1 MPPRTG
7 GGGTGGLCDAGAVST
22 APSAPPPADDRRTAS
37 IAWAVAVI
45 VVALASAFIAWL
57 ALSDRSVQ
65 GGAVGGAPSVSAP
78 ATDEDAAGD
87 GDGAADGTDDGAA
100 AEGADGT
107 GADGDADPDG
117 SAGAEGEGTDDGTA
131 TGPSPEVAELML
143 SLQRRDADD
152 PLAVGDVDAPVV
164 MIEYAD
170 YRCPYCARF
179 ALETLP
185 DLQDL
190 VDDGTLRIEFRDFV
204 IFGEESHA
212 VAVAARAAAQQ
223 GAEHGLA
230 YQRAAFARSTA
241 GQAALTRDDLVAIA
255 EEVGVPDLDA
265 FTGSLDDP
273 GLAAAVDAD
282 TAEARSL
289 GLSSTPTF
297 LVNTAVVQGAETAE
311 HFRGIVEEQLERTT
325 AGG

>member
-1 MPPRTG
+1 MRPR
-7 GGGTGGLCDAGAVST
+7 GAVRLRSDDGGAVPLCEPGAVT
-22 APSAPPPADDRRTAS
+22 DAPSSTPSADDRRTAS

-45 VVALASAFIAWL
+45 VVALVSAFIAWL
-57 ALSDRSVQ
+57 ALS
-65 GGAVGGAPSVSAP
+65 GGGSDGDAAGTAPSVSAP
-78 ATDEDAAGD
+78 ATTGDEGAPAGD
-87 GDGAADGTDDGAA
+87 GDGSDASDTGEIEDGSTDGAGD
-100 AEGADGT
+100 GADGV
-107 GADGDADPDG
+107 GPDDA
-117 SAGAEGEGTDDGTA
+117 AA
-131 TGPSPEVAELML
+131 TGPSPEVAELMM

-185 DLQDL
+185 ELQDL
-190 VDDGTLRIEFRDFV
+190 VDEGTLRIEFRDFV

-212 VAVAARAAAQQ
+212 VAVAVRAAAEQ

-230 YQRAAFARSTA
+230 YQEAAFARSTTGEA
-241 GQAALTRDDLVAIA
+241 TLTQDDLVAMA
-255 EEVGVPDLDA
+255 EEVGVPDVDA
-265 FTGSLDDP
+265 FTASLDDP
-273 GLAAAVDAD
+273 ELAAVVDAD

-297 LVNTAVVQGAETAE
+297 LINTAVVQGAETAE
-311 HFRGIVEEQLERTT
+311 HFRGVVAEQLEQ
-325 AGG
+325 AGGDG

>member
-1 MPPRTG
+1 M
-7 GGGTGGLCDAGAVST
+7 ST

-87 GDGAADGTDDGAA
+87 GDGAADGTDDG
-100 AEGADGT
+100 
-107 GADGDADPDG
+107 
-117 SAGAEGEGTDDGTA
+117 SA

-143 SLQRRDADD
+143 GLQRRDADD

-241 GQAALTRDDLVAIA
+241 GQAGLTRDDLVAIA